1 MMLHAAVRKASSG
14 EVIRLLATDPST
26 QRDVPQFCRFLN
38 HELLVAEAD
47 EERGTFHYLIRK
59 LG

>member
-38 HELLVAEAD
+38 HELLAADAD
-47 EERGTFHYLIRK
+47 EGQGTFHYLIRK

>member
-38 HELLVAEAD
+38 HELLVAD
-47 EERGTFHYLIRK
+47 EEQGTFYYLIRK

>member
-47 EERGTFHYLIRK
+47 EEQGAFHYLIRK

>member
-26 QRDVPQFCRFLN
+26 QRDVPQFCRFLD
-38 HELLVAEAD
+38 HELLCSDINEEA
-47 EERGTFHYLIRK
+47 GTFEYLIRK
-59 LG
+59 TG